1 MVNGDTGA
9 SAGRLKDT
17 RGCHDGL
24 ACFSR
29 TEEANR
35 DRARVAKEFQIKVMP
50 VLERRMEVERE
61 CRACQ
66 CYDTAPRYRR
76 MRCPSDEDP
85 GRVGLGRVGSGDL
98 NELS

>member
-1 MVNGDTGA
+1 MSAGDVAPDESPGRAADELSRLEGSMVNGDTGA

-24 ACFSR
+24 ACFCR

-50 VLERRMEVERE
+50 VLE
-61 CRACQ
+61 
-66 CYDTAPRYRR
+66 
-76 MRCPSDEDP
+76 
-85 GRVGLGRVGSGDL
+85 
-98 NELS
+98 